1 MTSLCGAI
9 EQFIA
14 KNLHFANYLKTCN
27 SSIATIDP
35 YSHIEF
41 LSFDEQISNKF
52 FHSQIYIKTLLNF
65 CIENYLRRSKIYGKM
80 KRYVKIMW
88 DFDSD
93 RDSLTENSL
102 NLFKI
107 DNCETQMVR
116 TKLLE
121 T

>member
-1 MTSLCGAI
+1 
-9 EQFIA
+9 
-14 KNLHFANYLKTCN
+14 
-27 SSIATIDP
+27 
-35 YSHIEF
+35 
-41 LSFDEQISNKF
+41 
-52 FHSQIYIKTLLNF
+52 
-65 CIENYLRRSKIYGKM
+65 M